1 MTTLVKHAIIF
12 FLTISTSSTNNNTSI
27 DEINNLGEVQAL
39 KNPKEQAFQILENKC
54 NVCHK
59 QRNKRRVFTPE
70 NMNTWVNDIYRQV
83 YIKKRMPK
91 GKKIKLTS
99 NEYQDL
105 LTWISSPKTNQ
116 NGTKL

>member
-12 FLTISTSSTNNNTSI
+12 FLTISASSTDNSTAIDENNNLV
-27 DEINNLGEVQAL
+27 EMQAF

-54 NVCHK
+54 NVCHHT
-59 QRNKRRVFTPE
+59 RNKKRVFTPK
-70 NMNTWVNDIYRQV
+70 NMDTWATDIYMQV
-83 YIKKRMPK
+83 FIKKRMPK

-116 NGTKL
+116 HGTKL